1 MRRRLLLLLGLIV
14 AGVLVVAVTTPWWFG
29 VALKRLGPRWGLTVG
44 RYERLGYARF
54 AAHDIDYR
62 RGNVHVTAT
71 RVEADTPVLWLVRRF
86 AGGPHEVVV
95 DRWAVEAEPRTPAV
109 AAGGTRATGWVP
121 LRTQLER
128 IVEQLDRWLPRA
140 RSGAGAVRWRGGS
153 LSVASAKWSDRSLSV
168 ADFVLGRLRTDAIA
182 AFPKDAA
189 ALRVTMRSADGTLE
203 IESRDDQLT
212 GSFTWWDQRATLN
225 ARFAATG
232 WLPAE
237 ASLKADAWTI
247 AGSRLK
253 LGELYSRVNGNADV
267 AWNGRQFSA
276 DVRATGQPLE
286 GRKAPPLEIA
296 LRTRGDLASVTV
308 EALRIALPGVNAG
321 LSEPVTIDRRGNF
334 QGNGARFAVEAD
346 LTKQPWFPAAGRVNG
361 EAKLVSSVTQL
372 PVVDFALSARDVTAE
387 DIAIST
393 ADARGR
399 FDWPRVVVTAATVE
413 GREGGRLEVH
423 GGWDFRAKEVLDA
436 AVSGELRRDTMA
448 RWLPPRPQFDRVAV
462 NAAASGPVASLVH
475 AGELSADR
483 VTWPGVKPMALAA
496 KWQGR
501 GPAVE
506 TFSASAATGAT
517 TLKANGSADREGIKL
532 TQLDLTQGG
541 EPRLKLGQPA
551 TLRWRPAL
559 QLENLH
565 LAGPRGAIDGNLVW
579 GATGRI
585 AVAVRD
591 ISSSWLADLIV
602 LPGPAWELNSLA
614 VDSTWDRGPM
624 NFSAVM
630 GLGIELG
637 GGRRAVVNLA
647 SRGDRDGVRLEA
659 LRAAEGAQSI
669 VNATGVLPMAFTPG
683 AASLVNIDRQAGL
696 AVDAE
701 SVPNAAF
708 WSELAALTGLE
719 LKEPRATAHVKGTW
733 DRPEGDV
740 RVQAEKIAVDPKRY
754 SRPLPTIE
762 ALDLALSGT
771 GDGVRLDT
779 FSLRIEGQAVQAR
792 GRLPIAEGGWA
803 RLVKDPL
810 VLARRDAELRLEIPD
825 ADVAVFR
832 RFLPA
837 FLAPKGRLH
846 VDVNF
851 AGGEFGGGLRLQNA
865 ATRPLGPLGVLQ
877 EVDADVRLAGR
888 TMELRS
894 VTAKTGGEEVRLS
907 GSIGLPPIPVLGTT
921 AASPAD
927 RQLRFDLAMKGEN
940 LPFVRRT
947 GLLVRGDLDLKLAT
961 TTSGGPPTLGGRVR
975 LRDSLFLQDLRAL
988 LPGGARSKTR
998 RPPYF
1003 AVENPPLDAWRLDVE
1018 VEGDRFMRLRTAV
1031 FNGVASARF
1040 HLGGT
1045 LGEPFALG
1053 DAIIDEGRV
1062 RLPFVTFDVQEGR
1075 VTLTREQ
1082 PFEPQLWVTGAA
1094 RLYSYDVRMELS
1106 GAASAP
1112 VLTFSSTPPLEHG
1125 QILLM
1130 VMAGEAPRDEVTFT
1144 DRQRAARL
1152 GTFVGQSLLA
1162 SFGDSENA
1170 ARLSV
1175 SSGEKVSRQGRETY
1189 DIEYRLNDRWSL
1201 TGEYDEFDDY
1211 NAGVKWRVYSKGG
1224 RVTEEAGNGEESH

>member
-1 MRRRLLLLLGLIV
+1 MRRRLLLLFG
-14 AGVLVVAVTTPWWFG
+14 LVVAGIVLVAATMPWWFG
-29 VALKRLGPRWGLTVG
+29 PTLKSLGPRWGLTVG

-54 AAHDIDYR
+54 AAHDVDFR

-71 RVEADTPVLWLVRRF
+71 RVEAASPLVWLTRRLTG
-86 AGGPHEVVV
+86 ATNEV
-95 DRWAVEAEPRTPAV
+95 AVERWSVEVEPRATPAP
-109 AAGGTRATGWVP
+109 AGATRESGWVP
-121 LRTQLER
+121 LRGRLEQ
-128 IVEQLDRWLPRA
+128 IVDRFDQWLPRA
-140 RSGAGAVRWRGGS
+140 RTGAGTVRWRGGS
-153 LSVASAKWSDRSLSV
+153 LSLASATWSQRTLTIDG
-168 ADFVLGRLRTDAIA
+168 FVLGRLRADAVA
-182 AFPKDAA
+182 SLPKNS
-189 ALRVTMRSADGTLE
+189 ALRVTMRQPDGTLE
-203 IESRDDQLT
+203 LESRGDQLT
-212 GSFTWWDQRATLN
+212 GTLVWWDQRASLS
-225 ARFAATG
+225 ARFAANG
-232 WLPAE
+232 WLPTE
-237 ASLKADAWTI
+237 AALKADAWTV

-253 LGELYSRVNGNADV
+253 LGELYSFVRGSAEID
-267 AWNGRQFSA
+267 WRDRRFSA
-276 DVRATGQPLE
+276 DIHAAGEPLAD
-286 GRKAPPLEIA
+286 RKAPPLDVA
-296 LRTRGDLASVTV
+296 VRARGDLESVTV
-308 EALRIALPGVNAG
+308 EALRVTLPGVNAG

-334 QGNGARFAVEAD
+334 AGNSARFSIDAD
-346 LTKQPWFPAAGRVNG
+346 LSKQPWFSATGLVNG
-361 EAKLVSSVTQL
+361 EARLAAGVAQL
-372 PVVDFALSARDVTAE
+372 PVVEFRLTARDVTAQ
-387 DIAIST
+387 DIGIAATEAS
-393 ADARGR
+393 GR
-399 FDWPRVVVTAATVE
+399 FEWPRVVVNTATIE
-413 GREGGRLEVH
+413 GREGGRLQWH
-423 GGWDFRAKEVLDA
+423 GGWDFRTKELLDA
-436 AVSGELRRDTMA
+436 AISGELRRATIA
-448 RWLPPRPQFDRVAV
+448 RWLPPRPQFASVTV
-462 NAAASGPVASLVH
+462 NATASGPIAALNHSGD
-475 AGELSADR
+475 ARADA
-483 VTWPGVKPMALAA
+483 VTWPGVKPINIAV

-501 GPAVE
+501 GAAAE
-506 TFSASAATGAT
+506 TLSASASAGTT
-517 TLKANGSADREGIKL
+517 TLAASGSANRDGVRL
-532 TQLDLTQGG
+532 DQLDLVQGG
-541 EPRLKLGQPA
+541 EARLKLSQPA

-559 QLENLH
+559 QVENLH

-579 GATGRI
+579 GPTGRI
-585 AVAVRD
+585 ALAFRD
-591 ISSSWLADLIV
+591 ISSGWLADLV
-602 LPGPAWELNSLA
+602 ALPGPAWELNSVAL
-614 VDSTWDRGPM
+614 DGTWDRGPM
-624 NFSAVM
+624 SFSAVT
-630 GLGIELG
+630 GVAIELG
-637 GGRRAVVNLA
+637 GGRRAVINLSA
-647 SRGDRDGVRLEA
+647 RGDRHGVRLEA

-669 VNATGVLPMAFTPG
+669 VNATGSLPVVFTPG
-683 AASLVNIDRQAGL
+683 TTSIVSIDHRAPL
-696 AVDAE
+696 AIDAE

-708 WSELAALTGLE
+708 WSELAALTGFE
-719 LKEPRATAHVKGTW
+719 LKEPLATAHVKGTW

-740 RVQAEKIAVDPKRY
+740 RVQAERIAVDPKRH

-762 ALDLALSGT
+762 ALDLAVSGT

-779 FSLRIEGQAVQAR
+779 FALKIEGQEVRAR
-792 GRLPIAEGGWA
+792 GRLPVGEGSWT
-803 RLVKDPL
+803 RLLKDP
-810 VLARRDAELRLEIPD
+810 VALARRDAELRLEIPD
-825 ADVAVFR
+825 ADVAVFS
-832 RFLPA
+832 RFFPA

-846 VDVNF
+846 VDVTY
-851 AGGEFGGGLRLQNA
+851 AGGAFGGALRLQNA

-877 EVDADVRLAGR
+877 EIDADVRLADR

-894 VTAKTGGEEVRLS
+894 VTAKSGGEEVRLS
-907 GSIGLPPIPVLGTT
+907 GRIDLPPIGALGGSAT
-921 AASPAD
+921 PAE

-961 TTSGGPPTLGGRVR
+961 TNGGPPTLSGRVR

-1003 AVENPPLDAWRLDVE
+1003 AVENPPLDGWRLDVE

-1062 RLPFVTFDVQEGR
+1062 RLPFVTFEVQEGR

-1082 PFEPQLWVTGAA
+1082 PYEPQLWVTGAA
-1094 RLYSYDVRMELS
+1094 RLYNYDLRMELS

-1125 QILLM
+1125 QVLLM

-1162 SFGDSENA
+1162 NFGDSENA
-1170 ARLSV
+1170 ARLSI

-1224 RVTEEAGNGEESH
+1224 RENNEAENGAQPKSN